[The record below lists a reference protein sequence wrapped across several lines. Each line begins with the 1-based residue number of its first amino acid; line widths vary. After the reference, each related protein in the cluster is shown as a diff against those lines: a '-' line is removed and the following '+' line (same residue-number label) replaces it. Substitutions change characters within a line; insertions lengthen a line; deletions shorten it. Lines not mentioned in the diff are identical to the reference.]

1 MDTVSNKHGI
11 DRFRILA
18 EVSQQ
23 IISILDIDDL
33 LERVVR
39 LIQQTFNYYHV
50 GIGLVE
56 ADEVVYR
63 IGAGVLWDD
72 PGFMFKPARLKVG
85 VDGITGLVAYTGQPE
100 LLPDV
105 SRDPR
110 YVWMQ
115 GSETSFRIDCAD

>member
-1 MDTVSNKHGI
+1 MDVASQKNGT

-18 EVSQQ
+18 DVSQQ

-39 LIQQTFNYYHV
+39 LIEQTFDYYHV

-63 IGAGVLWDD
+63 IGAGVLWTTRSL
-72 PGFMFKPARLKVG
+72 RLN
-85 VDGITGLVAYTGQPE
+85 QP
-100 LLPDV
+100 D
-105 SRDPR
+105 
-110 YVWMQ
+110 
-115 GSETSFRIDCAD
+115 